1 MMTSALL
8 QQWIEHPELLDG
20 NSLEELR
27 RLVDRFPY
35 FQSARLLYLRN
46 LSLLNDGGFGEELR
60 RTAPFVAD
68 RRVLFHLIKG
78 YPVVDSTSLSVS
90 VEEEPSMDRTLSL
103 IDDFLAQAPE
113 EATAEQS
120 VGLDYAMDYTSF
132 LLQENES
139 ADREEEAN
147 TVPPLRGQD
156 LIDGFIREQELA
168 RTEQPQVPL
177 PDEPLPERSASGPDL
192 AGENELD
199 EKINTIKN
207 KYSKYV
213 RDFNIKTSDIFL
225 LENAYNESIIKEF
238 LSIADEY
245 EFNSNNE
252 EDLEIVEIAKRI
264 GIEKLYT
271 ALQNNKR

>member
-177 PDEPLPERSASGPDL
+177 PVFRYPCRCWRRFRLIPQLSFDKTVLSSYTDIVGFYLHRLRLPSQRCFFFFGLMLTSRDSQRL
-192 AGENELD
+192 A
-199 EKINTIKN
+199 
-207 KYSKYV
+207 
-213 RDFNIKTSDIFL
+213 
-225 LENAYNESIIKEF
+225 
-238 LSIADEY
+238 
-245 EFNSNNE
+245 
-252 EDLEIVEIAKRI
+252 RI
-264 GIEKLYT
+264 PAQLH
-271 ALQNNKR
+271 AQR

>member
-46 LSLLNDGGFGEELR
+46 LSLLKDGGFGEELR

-120 VGLDYAMDYTSF
+120 VPARRNRAPTP
-132 LLQENES
+132 
-139 ADREEEAN
+139 AAP
-147 TVPPLRGQD
+147 VPP
-156 LIDGFIREQELA
+156 
-168 RTEQPQVPL
+168 
-177 PDEPLPERSASGPDL
+177 
-192 AGENELD
+192 
-199 EKINTIKN
+199 
-207 KYSKYV
+207 
-213 RDFNIKTSDIFL
+213 
-225 LENAYNESIIKEF
+225 
-238 LSIADEY
+238 
-245 EFNSNNE
+245 
-252 EDLEIVEIAKRI
+252 
-264 GIEKLYT
+264 
-271 ALQNNKR
+271 